1 MRPSR
6 RQVQRYIPLSRCH
19 SASTRYYNR
28 CTHTHKHKSKR
39 RPRQV
44 ANDEQAC
51 WTKACKRYARCRHN
65 TGESKLECLFDAVK
79 AGAKQFRQ
87 RGGTD
92 GRAFWQPLKQRL
104 SDTTPESLT
113 WKRLGKHLRERVL
126 ALPEQTTGRAA
137 RVIEPHHFVRQQ
149 VRIPSEKALSARTVM
164 QVALNIGQWQ
174 GTHAPALKARLDYDA
189 WRLTDLSRYV
199 CKKDIPTL
207 SATIADKDFN
217 WMMQHMCES
226 SSSTTLSSGR

>member
-6 RQVQRYIPLSRCH
+6 RQAQRYIPLSRCH
-19 SASTRYYNR
+19 AASTQYYNR
-28 CTHTHKHKSKR
+28 CTRTHKHKSKR

-51 WTKACKRYARCRHN
+51 WTKGCKRYARCRHN
-65 TGESKLECLFDAVK
+65 TGESKLERLFDAVK
-79 AGAKQFRQ
+79 AAAKQFRQ

-126 ALPEQTTGRAA
+126 ALAELTHAQLDSPPCPFRP
-137 RVIEPHHFVRQQ
+137 RC
-149 VRIPSEKALSARTVM
+149 ALPPRTY
-164 QVALNIGQWQ
+164 A
-174 GTHAPALKARLDYDA
+174 APALGKCAEIA
-189 WRLTDLSRYV
+189 HNSPWTDVLGHN
-199 CKKDIPTL
+199 
-207 SATIADKDFN
+207 A
-217 WMMQHMCES
+217 
-226 SSSTTLSSGR
+226 